1 MQPSP
6 RFAVA
11 EKLVYRLLK
20 ANKEAYLIGG
30 CIRDRLLGN
39 LPKDYDIVT
48 SAVPD
53 EVIAIFPDC
62 SKPVGAKF
70 GVVLVTLNDE
80 SFEVATFRAEGAYSD
95 HRHPD
100 AVVYSKTLEE
110 DVKRRDFTINGL
122 ALNLETN
129 QLIDLTGGVMDVDH
143 KKLRCIGDPN
153 RRFEEDALR
162 MLRAIRFAARLD
174 FKIEDPTWYAI
185 RVNAPL
191 LAEISGER
199 KREELIAMLSQPRA
213 VRALELLLLA
223 NLLDYLLPEL
233 DTDFGR
239 VLRRLNEMPAIS
251 WSSAYGQ
258 AVKDHVLVALSL
270 LFLDLGTT
278 ARKNVLLGLKFS
290 TAEAA
295 QITNII
301 TKAQV
306 WSCIPDWNLANKRR
320 YRRDPE
326 YDLIRQ
332 VALHDY
338 LSRPAYTGG
347 QQAFHKVDQLMKAVG
362 LPGSYPKPLLN
373 GDDLIAMGYTPGPQ
387 FSSTLT
393 ALETAQLGD
402 GITTREEAIVLVKE
416 WMS

>member
-1 MQPSP
+1 MMLRMQPSP

-80 SFEVATFRAEGAYSD
+80 SFEVATFRAEVAYSD
-95 HRHPD
+95 HRDPD
-100 AVVYSKTLEE
+100 AVVYSKTVDE

-122 ALNLETN
+122 ALNLGTN
-129 QLIDLTGGVMDVDH
+129 QLIDLTGGVLDVGH
-143 KKLRCIGDPN
+143 KQLRCIGDPN

-191 LAEISGER
+191 LAEIRSER

-213 VRALELLLLA
+213 V
-223 NLLDYLLPEL
+223 
-233 DTDFGR
+233 
-239 VLRRLNEMPAIS
+239 
-251 WSSAYGQ
+251 
-258 AVKDHVLVALSL
+258 
-270 LFLDLGTT
+270 
-278 ARKNVLLGLKFS
+278 
-290 TAEAA
+290 
-295 QITNII
+295 
-301 TKAQV
+301 
-306 WSCIPDWNLANKRR
+306 
-320 YRRDPE
+320 
-326 YDLIRQ
+326 
-332 VALHDY
+332 
-338 LSRPAYTGG
+338 
-347 QQAFHKVDQLMKAVG
+347 
-362 LPGSYPKPLLN
+362 
-373 GDDLIAMGYTPGPQ
+373 
-387 FSSTLT
+387 
-393 ALETAQLGD
+393 
-402 GITTREEAIVLVKE
+402 
-416 WMS
+416 